1 MNAHKL
7 LIRSLSALTI
17 LSTTTLGFAQD
28 EPPVTYPWDFS
39 DAPLEAKE
47 FEVQALCAEERGDWE
62 VAIDRYNG
70 YLDRYPLGIDVGRR
84 LSLLMFFR
92 GRSVAAINQVWTD
105 FLDHAGVPWDAGSRP
120 GGWPLDIRSWAS
132 YSKSLTAR
140 PLAAADWEP
149 LYGHQSVNLVAE
161 GLSVDEKYVLDDQL
175 GFRAAEPLGPLYGDL
190 LILGETYENA
200 EIAEFVNRRVPNR
213 FFVLVKLAHQY
224 KLCREWRKALDTE
237 ERAYRLPFPN
247 CYKKSLE
254 ESIDHLRNNLG
265 MRKRFG
271 E

>member
-1 MNAHKL
+1 M
-7 LIRSLSALTI
+7 
-17 LSTTTLGFAQD
+17 
-28 EPPVTYPWDFS
+28 TYPWDFS

-47 FEVQALCAEERGDWE
+47 FEAQAHRAEERGDWE
-62 VAIDRYNG
+62 VAMERYSC

-105 FLDHAGVPWDAGSRP
+105 FLDHAGVPTDSGSRP
-120 GGWPLDIRSWAS
+120 GGWPLGIRSWAS
-132 YSKSLTAR
+132 YSKSLNTR
-140 PLAAADWEP
+140 PLAATDWEP
-149 LYGHQSVNLVAE
+149 LYGHQSVDLVAE

-175 GFRAAEPLGPLYGDL
+175 GFQATEPLGPLYGDL
-190 LILGETYENA
+190 LILGETYEIA

-224 KLCREWRKALDTE
+224 KLCREWRKALDIE
-237 ERAYRLPFPN
+237 ERAYTLPFPN

-254 ESIDHLRNNLG
+254 KSIDEARHDLG